1 MNLLIDTHAL
11 IWFITED
18 SLLPLETKAIIE
30 NTNNVCYVSIASL
43 WEMAIKYSL
52 GRLNLFSDLENI
64 FKIIERSGFELLP
77 VTPSHILTNSRLDFY
92 HQDPFDR
99 IIIAQAICEDL
110 KIVSKDNQFQ
120 NYDVSIIWN
129 K

>member
-18 SLLPLETKAIIE
+18 SFLPVETKRIIE
-30 NTNNVCYVSIASL
+30 NRDNVCYVSLASL

-52 GRLNLFSDLENI
+52 GRLNLSSDLENI

-77 VTPSHILTNSRLDFY
+77 VTPSHILTNSRL
-92 HQDPFDR
+92 
-99 IIIAQAICEDL
+99 
-110 KIVSKDNQFQ
+110 QFHH
-120 NYDVSIIWN
+120 
-129 K
+129 